1 MLRNSL
7 GECHDGTTIIVNAG
21 GGGGGGSGAQ
31 GSIGPQGPQGTL
43 GPTGVQGPRGS
54 SIQGP
59 MGPTGLQQGLQ
70 GISASSNINIGDT
83 YRQYEYRFS
92 TNTTLRNGTS
102 GSYFRFGGTL
112 IKFINQMIINV
123 RDACGNNISS
133 DLIANSFG
141 YIKIFSIDEPLNYY
155 VFEVTNASLQSRTY
169 FGITTRWVLYD
180 VIFHDYMTPNGSTNI
195 SLPFDTRCMI
205 QLHYRSYPTIG
216 LAMRFESNTNIIP
229 NSRNGTYDR
238 GKIQLNSSTLNTVSR
253 LSIGRK
259 DIYNDSV
266 QAFVGPD
273 LSGGYL
279 CISSRYKQR
288 RPLYLKTS
296 NWLFPGSGTLAYTFD
311 VSAIYSTGAGMNTI
325 DFEDGE
331 LLDVEPHYNF

>member
-1 MLRNSL
+1 MNIDLVLILLCLMVHR
-7 GECHDGTTIIVNAG
+7 
-21 GGGGGGSGAQ
+21 
-31 GSIGPQGPQGTL
+31 
-43 GPTGVQGPRGS
+43 VQ
-54 SIQGP
+54 
-59 MGPTGLQQGLQ
+59 
-70 GISASSNINIGDT
+70 
-83 YRQYEYRFS
+83 
-92 TNTTLRNGTS
+92 
-102 GSYFRFGGTL
+102 YFRFGGTS
-112 IKFINQMIINV
+112 IRFINQMILNV
-123 RDACGNNISS
+123 IDACGNNISS

-195 SLPFDTRCMI
+195 SLPFDTTCMI

-253 LSIGRK
+253 LSIGRL
-259 DIYNDSV
+259 DIYRDNV

-279 CISSRYKQR
+279 CISSRYKT
-288 RPLYLKTS
+288 KTKI
-296 NWLFPGSGTLAYTFD
+296 F
-311 VSAIYSTGAGMNTI
+311 I
-325 DFEDGE
+325 
-331 LLDVEPHYNF
+331 